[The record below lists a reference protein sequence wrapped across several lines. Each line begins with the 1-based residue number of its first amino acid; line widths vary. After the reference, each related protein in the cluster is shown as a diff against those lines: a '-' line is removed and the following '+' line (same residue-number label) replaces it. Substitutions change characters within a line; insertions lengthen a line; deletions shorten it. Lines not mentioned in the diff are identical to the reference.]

1 MNTNN
6 KRGFLLRAVQAK
18 ANKFN
23 QEKKMSRVLLR
34 GQINFEQNET
44 SVNWSCENWLF
55 FLETRQIFCL

>member
-23 QEKKMSRVLLR
+23 QEKK
-34 GQINFEQNET
+34 NESGFC
-44 SVNWSCENWLF
+44 SVDKSILNKMKPV
-55 FLETRQIFCL
+55 